1 MRQCMKNYYCN
12 LLANSIVRCHHKL
25 YQKWSLKSVPFFDP
39 GKYYSCKKTWNSWE
53 RTTSSKKETAIDI
66 FQLAS
71 KGYSRWAIA
80 RPFEIHRVI
89 VKKYLEDQDQAGT
102 DHLQQ
107 HWLSMLAPYISRLT
121 LAVRGSV
128 SHCEMDLWLIRFSE
142 QFWDSKTQVTGFE
155 DDLQCLAYTQFATEP
170 AEDTQVDFGQFQVT
184 TPAGELL
191 PYDLFVMIFG
201 YTGTCMRR
209 WSPTETCPCSWSVTQ
224 HRLRQKKCGFATG
237 WGRCLRPGA
246 KITGSWRC
254 AIPTLARNE
263 SRVQSQ
269 AGADAPDA
277 PLCLSRRRRAF
288 TWAGNRL
295 NGRKKRWNSGVLWEE
310 NGKIEPL
317 EGSRTKLKIN
327 QRTLYIPW

>member
-224 HRLRQKKCGFATG
+224 HRLRQKKMRIRNRVGQVFTTWGKDYGFLTM
-237 WGRCLRPGA
+237 RYTHPGA
-246 KITGSWRC
+246 EWVSRSISSGCGRSWRS
-254 AIPTLARNE
+254 A
-263 SRVQSQ
+263 
-269 AGADAPDA
+269 
-277 PLCLSRRRRAF
+277 LSKPETTCVHLGWKPPEWTEEAMEFWCSLRGKRQN
-288 TWAGNRL
+288 WAAWRFSD
-295 NGRKKRWNSGVLWEE
+295 K
-310 NGKIEPL
+310 
-317 EGSRTKLKIN
+317 TKN
-327 QRTLYIPW
+327 